1 MIIFNQKQ
9 STMSLNVKIWLS
21 IIACL
26 TSLFL
31 NAQSAPVKPNSRFNG
46 IQIGVITYS
55 YRSMPH
61 NIDQLIDFCLQ
72 SGISAVELMG
82 DAVEDYAGKPKSE
95 FSWRSG
101 PRQPMTDLQ
110 KAQVATYNK
119 QVADWRATV
128 SMEKFIEVRKKFD
141 AAGIKIYAFKPNAFG
156 PNNTDEEVS
165 YGMRVAKILGA
176 RSITLELPT
185 DPEQS
190 KRLGLLGEK
199 HKMLVGYH
207 NHTQATDQLWD
218 VALSQSPNNSINFD
232 AGHYLAAG
240 GKNTIP
246 ALLAFIEKNH
256 KRISSMHLKDRTTP
270 EHGAG
275 NLPWGTGD
283 TPMKEIFSLMKAKKM
298 KFPVS
303 VELEYAVPEGSDAVK
318 EVVKCVAHAKKM
330 ILSE

>member
-1 MIIFNQKQ
+1 MCI
-9 STMSLNVKIWLS
+9 ST
-21 IIACL
+21 IACL
-26 TSLFL
+26 FTLSLQ
-31 NAQSAPVKPNSRFNG
+31 AQSVSTKPDSKFEG

-61 NIDQLIDFCLQ
+61 DIDKLIEFCLA
-72 SGISAVELMG
+72 SGISAIELMG
-82 DAVEDYAGKPKSE
+82 DAVEEYAGKPKAD

-128 SMEKFIEVRKKFD
+128 SMDKFIEVRKKFD

-165 YGMRVAKILGA
+165 YGMRVAKVLGA
-176 RSITLELPT
+176 KSVTLELPN
-185 DPEQS
+185 DPMQS
-190 KRLGLLGEK
+190 KRLGALGEK

-207 NHTQATDQLWD
+207 NHTQATDVLWD

-283 TPMKEIFSLMKAKKM
+283 TPMKEIFKLMKDKKM

-303 VELEYAVPEGSDAVK
+303 VELEYAIPEGSDAIK
-318 EVVKCVAHAKKM
+318 EVVKCVSHAKKM
-330 ILSE
+330 IVSE

>member
-1 MIIFNQKQ
+1 
-9 STMSLNVKIWLS
+9 LH
-21 IIACL
+21 
-26 TSLFL
+26 
-31 NAQSAPVKPNSRFNG
+31 AQTVSNKPNSKFDG

-55 YRSMPH
+55 YRSLPH
-61 NIDQLIDFCLQ
+61 DIDKLIGFCLA
-72 SGISAVELMG
+72 SGISAIELMG
-82 DAVEDYAGKPKSE
+82 DAVEEYAGKPTAD

-128 SMEKFIEVRKKFD
+128 SMDKFMEVRKKFD
-141 AAGIKIYAFKPNAFG
+141 AAGIKIYAFKPNAFS

-165 YGMRVAKILGA
+165 YGMRVAKVLGA
-176 RSITLELPT
+176 KSVTLELPN
-185 DPEQS
+185 DPMQS
-190 KRLGLLGEK
+190 KRLGALGEK

-207 NHTQATDQLWD
+207 NHTQATDVLWD

-283 TPMKEIFSLMKAKKM
+283 TPMKEIFQLMKDNKM

-303 VELEYAVPEGSDAVK
+303 VELEYAVPEGSDAIK
-318 EVVKCVAHAKKM
+318 EVVKCISHAKKM

>member
-1 MIIFNQKQ
+1 MTLKSKLWISAIVCF
-9 STMSLNVKIWLS
+9 STLSLH
-21 IIACL
+21 
-26 TSLFL
+26 
-31 NAQSAPVKPNSRFNG
+31 AQTVSNKPNSKFDG

-61 NIDQLIDFCLQ
+61 DIDKLIGFCLA
-72 SGISAVELMG
+72 SGISAIELMG
-82 DAVEDYAGKPKSE
+82 DAVEEYAGKPTAD

-128 SMEKFIEVRKKFD
+128 SMDKFMEVRKKFD
-141 AAGIKIYAFKPNAFG
+141 AAGIKIYAFKPNAFS

-165 YGMRVAKILGA
+165 YGMRVAKVLGA
-176 RSITLELPT
+176 KSVTLELPN
-185 DPEQS
+185 DPMQS
-190 KRLGLLGEK
+190 KRLGTLGEK

-207 NHTQATDQLWD
+207 NHTQATDVLWD

-283 TPMKEIFSLMKAKKM
+283 TPMKEIFQLMKDKKM

-303 VELEYAVPEGSDAVK
+303 VELEYAVPEGSDAIK
-318 EVVKCVAHAKKM
+318 EVVKCVSHAKKM

>member
-1 MIIFNQKQ
+1 MTLKSKLWISAIVCF
-9 STMSLNVKIWLS
+9 STLS
-21 IIACL
+21 
-26 TSLFL
+26 L
-31 NAQSAPVKPNSRFNG
+31 NAQTVATKPNSKFDG

-61 NIDQLIDFCLQ
+61 DIDKLVEFCLA
-72 SGISAVELMG
+72 SGISAIELMG
-82 DAVEDYAGKPKSE
+82 DAVEDYAGKPTAD

-128 SMEKFIEVRKKFD
+128 SMDKFMEVRKKFD
-141 AAGIKIYAFKPNAFG
+141 AAGIKIYAFKPNAFS

-165 YGMRVAKILGA
+165 YGMRVAKVLGA
-176 RSITLELPT
+176 KSVTLELPN
-185 DPEQS
+185 DPMQS
-190 KRLGLLGEK
+190 KRLGALGEK

-207 NHTQATDQLWD
+207 NHTQATDVLWD

-283 TPMKEIFSLMKAKKM
+283 TPMKEIFQLMKDKKM

-303 VELEYAVPEGSDAVK
+303 VELEYAVPEGSDAIK
-318 EVVKCVAHAKKM
+318 EVVKCISHAKKM

>member
-1 MIIFNQKQ
+1 MTLKSKLWISAIVCF
-9 STMSLNVKIWLS
+9 STLSLH
-21 IIACL
+21 
-26 TSLFL
+26 
-31 NAQSAPVKPNSRFNG
+31 AQTVSNKPNSKFDG

-61 NIDQLIDFCLQ
+61 DIDKLIGFCLA
-72 SGISAVELMG
+72 SGISAIELMG
-82 DAVEDYAGKPKSE
+82 DAVEEYAGKPTAD

-128 SMEKFIEVRKKFD
+128 SMDKFMEVRKKFD
-141 AAGIKIYAFKPNAFG
+141 AAGIKIYAFKPNAFS

-165 YGMRVAKILGA
+165 YGMRVAKVLGA
-176 RSITLELPT
+176 KSVTLELPN
-185 DPEQS
+185 DPMQS
-190 KRLGLLGEK
+190 KRLGALGEK

-207 NHTQATDQLWD
+207 NHTQATDVLWD

-283 TPMKEIFSLMKAKKM
+283 TPMKEIFQLMKDKKM

-303 VELEYAVPEGSDAVK
+303 VELEYAVPEGSDAIK
-318 EVVKCVAHAKKM
+318 EVVKCISHAKKM

>member
-1 MIIFNQKQ
+1 MTLKSKMWI
-9 STMSLNVKIWLS
+9 STVVCFSALS
-21 IIACL
+21 MQ
-26 TSLFL
+26 
-31 NAQSAPVKPNSRFNG
+31 AQSVSTKPNSKFEG

-61 NIDQLIDFCLQ
+61 DIDKLVDFCLA
-72 SGISAVELMG
+72 SGISAIELMG
-82 DAVEDYAGKPKSE
+82 DAVEEYAGKPSAD

-128 SMEKFIEVRKKFD
+128 SMDKFMEVRKKFD
-141 AAGIKIYAFKPNAFG
+141 AAGIKIYAFKPNAFS

-165 YGMRVAKILGA
+165 YGMRVAKVLGA
-176 RSITLELPT
+176 KSVTLELPN
-185 DPEQS
+185 DPMQS
-190 KRLGLLGEK
+190 KRLGTLGEK

-207 NHTQATDQLWD
+207 NHTQATDILWD

-283 TPMKEIFSLMKAKKM
+283 TPMNDIFQLMKDKKM

-303 VELEYAVPEGSDAVK
+303 VELEYAIPEGSDAVK
-318 EVVKCVAHAKKM
+318 EVVKCISHAKKL
-330 ILSE
+330 IVSE

>member
-1 MIIFNQKQ
+1 MTLNLKMCI
-9 STMSLNVKIWLS
+9 ST
-21 IIACL
+21 IACL
-26 TSLFL
+26 FTLSLQ
-31 NAQSAPVKPNSRFNG
+31 AQSVSTKPDSKFEG

-61 NIDQLIDFCLQ
+61 DIDKLIEFCLA
-72 SGISAVELMG
+72 SGISAIELMG
-82 DAVEDYAGKPKSE
+82 DAVEDYAGKPKAD

-128 SMEKFIEVRKKFD
+128 SMDKFMEVRKKFD

-165 YGMRVAKILGA
+165 YGMRVAKVLGA
-176 RSITLELPT
+176 KSVTLELPN
-185 DPEQS
+185 DPMQS
-190 KRLGLLGEK
+190 KRLGELGEK

-207 NHTQATDQLWD
+207 NHTQATDVLWD

-283 TPMKEIFSLMKAKKM
+283 TPMKEIFKLMKDKKM

-303 VELEYAVPEGSDAVK
+303 VELEYAIPEGSDAIK
-318 EVVKCVAHAKKM
+318 EVVKCVSHAKKM
-330 ILSE
+330 IVSE

>member
-1 MIIFNQKQ
+1 MTLKSKLWISAIVCF
-9 STMSLNVKIWLS
+9 STLYLH
-21 IIACL
+21 
-26 TSLFL
+26 
-31 NAQSAPVKPNSRFNG
+31 AQTVSNKPNSKFDG

-61 NIDQLIDFCLQ
+61 DIDKLIGFCLA
-72 SGISAVELMG
+72 SGISAIELMG
-82 DAVEDYAGKPKSE
+82 DAVEEYAGKPTAD

-128 SMEKFIEVRKKFD
+128 SMDKFMEVRKKFD
-141 AAGIKIYAFKPNAFG
+141 AAGIKIYAFKPNAFS

-165 YGMRVAKILGA
+165 YGMRVAKVLGA
-176 RSITLELPT
+176 KSVTLELPN
-185 DPEQS
+185 DPMQS
-190 KRLGLLGEK
+190 KRLGALGEK

-207 NHTQATDQLWD
+207 NHTQATDVLWD

-283 TPMKEIFSLMKAKKM
+283 TPMKEIFQLMKDNKM

-303 VELEYAVPEGSDAVK
+303 VELEYAVPEGSDAIK
-318 EVVKCVAHAKKM
+318 EVVKCVSHAKKM

>member
-1 MIIFNQKQ
+1 MCI
-9 STMSLNVKIWLS
+9 STL
-21 IIACL
+21 ACL
-26 TSLFL
+26 FTLSLQ
-31 NAQSAPVKPNSRFNG
+31 AQSVSTKPNSKFEG

-61 NIDQLIDFCLQ
+61 DVDKLIEFCLA
-72 SGISAVELMG
+72 SGISAIELMG
-82 DAVEDYAGKPKSE
+82 DAVEEYAGKPKAD

-128 SMEKFIEVRKKFD
+128 SMDKFMEVRKKFD
-141 AAGIKIYAFKPNAFG
+141 AAGIKIYAFKPNAFS

-165 YGMRVAKILGA
+165 YGMRVAKVLGA
-176 RSITLELPT
+176 KSVTLELPN
-185 DPEQS
+185 DPMQS
-190 KRLGLLGEK
+190 KRLGELGEK

-207 NHTQATDQLWD
+207 NHTQATDVLWD

-283 TPMKEIFSLMKAKKM
+283 TPMKEIFQLMKDKKM

-303 VELEYAVPEGSDAVK
+303 VELEYAVPEGSDAIK
-318 EVVKCVAHAKKM
+318 EVVKCVSHAKKM
-330 ILSE
+330 IVSE

>member
-1 MIIFNQKQ
+1 MCI
-9 STMSLNVKIWLS
+9 STL
-21 IIACL
+21 ACL
-26 TSLFL
+26 FTLSLQ
-31 NAQSAPVKPNSRFNG
+31 AQSVSTKPNSKFEG

-61 NIDQLIDFCLQ
+61 DVDKLIEFCLA
-72 SGISAVELMG
+72 SGISAIELMG
-82 DAVEDYAGKPKSE
+82 DAVEEYAGKPISD

-128 SMEKFIEVRKKFD
+128 SMDKFMEVRKKFD
-141 AAGIKIYAFKPNAFG
+141 AAGIKIYAFKPNAFS

-165 YGMRVAKILGA
+165 YGMRVAKVLGA
-176 RSITLELPT
+176 KSVTLELPN
-185 DPEQS
+185 DPMQS
-190 KRLGLLGEK
+190 KRLGELGEK

-207 NHTQATDQLWD
+207 NHTQATDVLWD

-283 TPMKEIFSLMKAKKM
+283 TPMKEIFQLMKDKKM

-303 VELEYAVPEGSDAVK
+303 VELEYAVPEGSDAIK
-318 EVVKCVAHAKKM
+318 EVVKCVSHAKKM
-330 ILSE
+330 IVSE

>member
-1 MIIFNQKQ
+1 MCI
-9 STMSLNVKIWLS
+9 ST
-21 IIACL
+21 IACL
-26 TSLFL
+26 FTLSLQ
-31 NAQSAPVKPNSRFNG
+31 AQSVSTKPDSKFEG

-61 NIDQLIDFCLQ
+61 DVDKLIEFCLA
-72 SGISAVELMG
+72 SGISAIELMG
-82 DAVEDYAGKPKSE
+82 DAVEEYAGKPKAD

-128 SMEKFIEVRKKFD
+128 SMDKFMEVRKKFD

-165 YGMRVAKILGA
+165 YGMRVAKVLGA
-176 RSITLELPT
+176 KSVTLELPN
-185 DPEQS
+185 DPMQS
-190 KRLGLLGEK
+190 KRLGELGEK

-207 NHTQATDQLWD
+207 NHTQATDVLWD

-283 TPMKEIFSLMKAKKM
+283 TPMKEIFQLMKDKKM

-303 VELEYAVPEGSDAVK
+303 VELEYAIPEGSDAIK
-318 EVVKCVAHAKKM
+318 EVVKCVSHAKKM
-330 ILSE
+330 IVSE

>member
-1 MIIFNQKQ
+1 MTLKSKLWISAIVCF
-9 STMSLNVKIWLS
+9 STLSLH
-21 IIACL
+21 
-26 TSLFL
+26 
-31 NAQSAPVKPNSRFNG
+31 AQTVSNKPNSKFDG

-61 NIDQLIDFCLQ
+61 DIDKLIGFCLA
-72 SGISAVELMG
+72 SGISAIELMG
-82 DAVEDYAGKPKSE
+82 DAVEEYAGKPTAD

-128 SMEKFIEVRKKFD
+128 SMDKFMEVRKKFD
-141 AAGIKIYAFKPNAFG
+141 AAGIKIYAFKPNAFS

-165 YGMRVAKILGA
+165 YGMRVAKVLGA
-176 RSITLELPT
+176 KSVTLELPN
-185 DPEQS
+185 DPMQS
-190 KRLGLLGEK
+190 KRLGALGEK

-207 NHTQATDQLWD
+207 NHTQATDVLWD

-283 TPMKEIFSLMKAKKM
+283 TPMKEIFQLMKDKKM

-303 VELEYAVPEGSDAVK
+303 VELEYAVPEGSDAIK
-318 EVVKCVAHAKKM
+318 EVVKCVSHAKKI

>member
-1 MIIFNQKQ
+1 MCI
-9 STMSLNVKIWLS
+9 ST
-21 IIACL
+21 IACL
-26 TSLFL
+26 FTLSLQ
-31 NAQSAPVKPNSRFNG
+31 AQSVSTKPDSKFEG

-61 NIDQLIDFCLQ
+61 DIDKLIEFCLA
-72 SGISAVELMG
+72 SGISAIELMG
-82 DAVEDYAGKPKSE
+82 DAVEDYAGKPKAD

-128 SMEKFIEVRKKFD
+128 SMDKFMEVRKKFD

-165 YGMRVAKILGA
+165 YGMRVAKVLGA
-176 RSITLELPT
+176 KSVTLELPN
-185 DPEQS
+185 DPMQS
-190 KRLGLLGEK
+190 KRLGELGEK

-207 NHTQATDQLWD
+207 NHTQATDVLWD

-283 TPMKEIFSLMKAKKM
+283 TPMKEIFKLMKDKKM

-303 VELEYAVPEGSDAVK
+303 VELEYAIPEGSDAIK
-318 EVVKCVAHAKKM
+318 EVVKCVSHAKKM
-330 ILSE
+330 IVSE

>member
-1 MIIFNQKQ
+1 MCI
-9 STMSLNVKIWLS
+9 ST
-21 IIACL
+21 IACL
-26 TSLFL
+26 FTLSLQ
-31 NAQSAPVKPNSRFNG
+31 AQSVSTKPDSKFEG

-61 NIDQLIDFCLQ
+61 DIDKLIEFCLA
-72 SGISAVELMG
+72 SGISAIELMG
-82 DAVEDYAGKPKSE
+82 DAVEEYAGKPKAD

-128 SMEKFIEVRKKFD
+128 SMDKFMEVRKKFD

-165 YGMRVAKILGA
+165 YGMRAAKVLGA
-176 RSITLELPT
+176 KSVTLELPN
-185 DPEQS
+185 DPMQS
-190 KRLGLLGEK
+190 KRLGELGEK

-207 NHTQATDQLWD
+207 NHTQATDVLWD

-283 TPMKEIFSLMKAKKM
+283 TPMKEIFKLMKDKKM

-303 VELEYAVPEGSDAVK
+303 VELEYAIPEGSDAIK
-318 EVVKCVAHAKKM
+318 EVVKCVSHAKKM
-330 ILSE
+330 IVSE

>member
-1 MIIFNQKQ
+1 MTLKSKLWI
-9 STMSLNVKIWLS
+9 STIVCFSTLI
-21 IIACL
+21 
-26 TSLFL
+26 L
-31 NAQSAPVKPNSRFNG
+31 NAQTVSTKPNSKFDG

-61 NIDQLIDFCLQ
+61 DIDKLIGFCLA
-72 SGISAVELMG
+72 SGISAIELMG
-82 DAVEDYAGKPKSE
+82 DAVEEYAGKPTAD

-128 SMEKFIEVRKKFD
+128 SMDKFMEVRKKFD
-141 AAGIKIYAFKPNAFG
+141 AAGIKIYAFKPNAFS
-156 PNNTDEEVS
+156 PNNTDEEVY
-165 YGMRVAKILGA
+165 YGMRVAKVLGA
-176 RSITLELPT
+176 KSVTLELPN
-185 DPEQS
+185 DPMQS
-190 KRLGLLGEK
+190 KRLGALGEK

-207 NHTQATDQLWD
+207 NHTQATDVLWD

-283 TPMKEIFSLMKAKKM
+283 TPMREIFQLMKDKKM

-303 VELEYAVPEGSDAVK
+303 VELEYAVPEGSDAIK
-318 EVVKCVAHAKKM
+318 EVVKCISHAKKM

>member
-1 MIIFNQKQ
+1 MCI
-9 STMSLNVKIWLS
+9 ST
-21 IIACL
+21 IACL
-26 TSLFL
+26 FTLSLQ
-31 NAQSAPVKPNSRFNG
+31 AQSVSTKPDSKFEG

-61 NIDQLIDFCLQ
+61 DIDKLIEFCLA
-72 SGISAVELMG
+72 SGISAIELMG
-82 DAVEDYAGKPKSE
+82 DAVEEYAGKPKAD

-128 SMEKFIEVRKKFD
+128 SMDKFTEVRKKFD

-165 YGMRVAKILGA
+165 YGMRAAKVLGA
-176 RSITLELPT
+176 KSVTLELPN
-185 DPEQS
+185 DPMQS
-190 KRLGLLGEK
+190 KRLGELGEK

-207 NHTQATDQLWD
+207 NHTQATDVLWD

-283 TPMKEIFSLMKAKKM
+283 TPMKEIFKLMKDKKM

-303 VELEYAVPEGSDAVK
+303 VELEYAIPEGSDAIK
-318 EVVKCVAHAKKM
+318 EVVKCVSHAKKM
-330 ILSE
+330 IVSE

>member
-1 MIIFNQKQ
+1 MTLKSKLWISAIVCF
-9 STMSLNVKIWLS
+9 STLSLH
-21 IIACL
+21 
-26 TSLFL
+26 
-31 NAQSAPVKPNSRFNG
+31 AQTVSNKPNSKFDG

-61 NIDQLIDFCLQ
+61 DIDKLIGFCLA
-72 SGISAVELMG
+72 SGISAIELMG
-82 DAVEDYAGKPKSE
+82 DAVEEYAGKPTAD

-128 SMEKFIEVRKKFD
+128 SMDKFMEVRKKFD
-141 AAGIKIYAFKPNAFG
+141 AAGIKIYAFKPNAFS

-165 YGMRVAKILGA
+165 YGMRVAKVLGA
-176 RSITLELPT
+176 KSVTLELPN
-185 DPEQS
+185 DPMQS
-190 KRLGLLGEK
+190 KRLGALGEK

-207 NHTQATDQLWD
+207 NHTQATDVLWD

-283 TPMKEIFSLMKAKKM
+283 TPMKEIFQLMKDKKM
-298 KFPVS
+298 KVPVS
-303 VELEYAVPEGSDAVK
+303 VELEYAVPEGSDAIK
-318 EVVKCVAHAKKM
+318 EVVKCISHAKKM

>member
-1 MIIFNQKQ
+1 MCI
-9 STMSLNVKIWLS
+9 ST
-21 IIACL
+21 IACL
-26 TSLFL
+26 FTLSLQ
-31 NAQSAPVKPNSRFNG
+31 AQSVSTKPNSKFEG

-61 NIDQLIDFCLQ
+61 DVDKLIEFCLA
-72 SGISAVELMG
+72 SGISAIELMG
-82 DAVEDYAGKPKSE
+82 DAVEEYAGKPKAD

-128 SMEKFIEVRKKFD
+128 SMDKFMEVRKKFD
-141 AAGIKIYAFKPNAFG
+141 AAGIKIYAFKPNAFS

-165 YGMRVAKILGA
+165 YGMRVAKVLGA
-176 RSITLELPT
+176 KSVTLELPN
-185 DPEQS
+185 DPMQS
-190 KRLGLLGEK
+190 KRLGALGEK

-207 NHTQATDQLWD
+207 NHTQATDVLWD

-283 TPMKEIFSLMKAKKM
+283 TPMKEIFQLMKDKKM

-303 VELEYAVPEGSDAVK
+303 VELEYAVPEGSDAIK
-318 EVVKCVAHAKKM
+318 EVVKCVSHAKKM
-330 ILSE
+330 IVSE

>member
-1 MIIFNQKQ
+1 MTLKSKMWI
-9 STMSLNVKIWLS
+9 STVVCFSALS
-21 IIACL
+21 MQ
-26 TSLFL
+26 
-31 NAQSAPVKPNSRFNG
+31 AQSVSTKPNSKFEG

-61 NIDQLIDFCLQ
+61 DIDKLVDFCLA
-72 SGISAVELMG
+72 SGISAIELMG
-82 DAVEDYAGKPKSE
+82 DTVEEYAGKPSAD

-128 SMEKFIEVRKKFD
+128 SMDKFMEVRKKFD
-141 AAGIKIYAFKPNAFG
+141 AAGIKIYAFKPNAFS

-165 YGMRVAKILGA
+165 YGMRVAKVLGA
-176 RSITLELPT
+176 KSVTLELPN
-185 DPEQS
+185 DPMQS
-190 KRLGLLGEK
+190 KRLGTLGEK

-207 NHTQATDQLWD
+207 NHTQATDILWD

-283 TPMKEIFSLMKAKKM
+283 TPMNDIFQLMKDKKM

-303 VELEYAVPEGSDAVK
+303 VELEYAIPEGSDAVK
-318 EVVKCVAHAKKM
+318 EVVKCISHAKKL
-330 ILSE
+330 IVSE

>member
-1 MIIFNQKQ
+1 MCI
-9 STMSLNVKIWLS
+9 ST
-21 IIACL
+21 IACL
-26 TSLFL
+26 FTLSLQ
-31 NAQSAPVKPNSRFNG
+31 AQSVSTKPDSKFEG

-61 NIDQLIDFCLQ
+61 DIDKLIEFCLA
-72 SGISAVELMG
+72 SGISAIELMG
-82 DAVEDYAGKPKSE
+82 DAVEEYAGKPKAD

-128 SMEKFIEVRKKFD
+128 SMDKFIEVRKKFD

-165 YGMRVAKILGA
+165 YGMRAAKVLGA
-176 RSITLELPT
+176 KSVTLELPN
-185 DPEQS
+185 DPMQS
-190 KRLGLLGEK
+190 KRLGELGEK

-207 NHTQATDQLWD
+207 NHTQATDVLWD

-283 TPMKEIFSLMKAKKM
+283 TPMKEIFKLMKDKKM

-303 VELEYAVPEGSDAVK
+303 VELEYAIPEGSDAIK
-318 EVVKCVAHAKKM
+318 EVVKCVSHAKKM
-330 ILSE
+330 IVSE

>member
-1 MIIFNQKQ
+1 MTLNLKMCI
-9 STMSLNVKIWLS
+9 ST
-21 IIACL
+21 IACL
-26 TSLFL
+26 FTLSLQ
-31 NAQSAPVKPNSRFNG
+31 AQSVSTKPNSKFEG

-61 NIDQLIDFCLQ
+61 DVDKLIEFCLA
-72 SGISAVELMG
+72 SGISAIELMG
-82 DAVEDYAGKPKSE
+82 DAVEEYAGKPKAD

-128 SMEKFIEVRKKFD
+128 SMDKFMEVRKKFD
-141 AAGIKIYAFKPNAFG
+141 AAGIKIYAFKPNAFS

-165 YGMRVAKILGA
+165 YGMRVAKVLGA
-176 RSITLELPT
+176 KSVTLELPN
-185 DPEQS
+185 DPMQS
-190 KRLGLLGEK
+190 KRLGELGEK

-207 NHTQATDQLWD
+207 NHTQATDVLWD

-283 TPMKEIFSLMKAKKM
+283 TPMKEIFQLMKDKKM

-303 VELEYAVPEGSDAVK
+303 VELEYAVPEGSDAIK
-318 EVVKCVAHAKKM
+318 EVVKCVSHAKKM
-330 ILSE
+330 IVSE

>member
-1 MIIFNQKQ
+1 MTLK
-9 STMSLNVKIWLS
+9 STLWISTIVCFSTLSLHAQTVS
-21 IIACL
+21 I
-26 TSLFL
+26 
-31 NAQSAPVKPNSRFNG
+31 KPNSKFEG

-61 NIDQLIDFCLQ
+61 DIDKLIDFCLA
-72 SGISAVELMG
+72 SGISATELMG
-82 DAVEDYAGKPKSE
+82 DAVEEYAGKPSTD

-128 SMEKFIEVRKKFD
+128 SMDKFMEVRKKFD
-141 AAGIKIYAFKPNAFG
+141 AAGIKIYAFKPNAFS

-165 YGMRVAKILGA
+165 YGMRVAKVLGA
-176 RSITLELPT
+176 KSVTLELPN
-185 DPEQS
+185 DPMQS
-190 KRLGLLGEK
+190 KRLGALGEK

-207 NHTQATDQLWD
+207 NHTQATDVLWD

-256 KRISSMHLKDRTTP
+256 KRITSMHLKDRTTP

-283 TPMKEIFSLMKAKKM
+283 TPMKEIFQLMKDKKM

-303 VELEYAVPEGSDAVK
+303 VELEYTIPEGSDAVK
-318 EVVKCVAHAKKM
+318 EVVKCLSHAKKL
-330 ILSE
+330 IASE

>member
-1 MIIFNQKQ
+1 MTLKSKLWI
-9 STMSLNVKIWLS
+9 STILWLS
-21 IIACL
+21 TL
-26 TSLFL
+26 TL
-31 NAQSAPVKPNSRFNG
+31 NAQTVSTKPNSKFDG

-61 NIDQLIDFCLQ
+61 DIDKLIDFCLA

-82 DAVEDYAGKPKSE
+82 DAVEEYAGKPTAD

-128 SMEKFIEVRKKFD
+128 SMDKFVEVRKKFD

-165 YGMRVAKILGA
+165 YGMRVAKVLGA
-176 RSITLELPT
+176 KSVTLELPN
-185 DPEQS
+185 DPMQS
-190 KRLGLLGEK
+190 KRLGALGEK

-207 NHTQATDQLWD
+207 NHTQATDVLWD

-283 TPMKEIFSLMKAKKM
+283 TPMKEIFQLMKDKKM

-303 VELEYAVPEGSDAVK
+303 VELEYAVPEGSDAIK
-318 EVVKCVAHAKKM
+318 EVVKCVTHAKKL

>member
-1 MIIFNQKQ
+1 MCI
-9 STMSLNVKIWLS
+9 ST
-21 IIACL
+21 IACL
-26 TSLFL
+26 FTLSLQ
-31 NAQSAPVKPNSRFNG
+31 AQSVSTKPDSKFEG

-61 NIDQLIDFCLQ
+61 DIDKLIEFCLA
-72 SGISAVELMG
+72 SGISAIELMG
-82 DAVEDYAGKPKSE
+82 DAVEDYAGKPKAD

-128 SMEKFIEVRKKFD
+128 SMDKFMEVRKKFD

-165 YGMRVAKILGA
+165 YGMRVAKVLGA
-176 RSITLELPT
+176 KSVTLELPN
-185 DPEQS
+185 DPMQS
-190 KRLGLLGEK
+190 KRLGELGEK

-207 NHTQATDQLWD
+207 NHTQATDVLWD

-283 TPMKEIFSLMKAKKM
+283 TPMKEIFQLMKDKKM

-303 VELEYAVPEGSDAVK
+303 VELEYAIPEGSDAIK
-318 EVVKCVAHAKKM
+318 EVVKCVSHAKKM
-330 ILSE
+330 IVSE

>member
-1 MIIFNQKQ
+1 MCI
-9 STMSLNVKIWLS
+9 ST
-21 IIACL
+21 IACL
-26 TSLFL
+26 FTLSLQ
-31 NAQSAPVKPNSRFNG
+31 AQSVSTKPNSKFEG

-61 NIDQLIDFCLQ
+61 DIDKLIEFCLA
-72 SGISAVELMG
+72 SGISAIELMG
-82 DAVEDYAGKPKSE
+82 DAVEDYAGKPKAD

-128 SMEKFIEVRKKFD
+128 SMDKFMEVRKKFD

-165 YGMRVAKILGA
+165 YGMRAAKVLGA
-176 RSITLELPT
+176 KSVTLELPN
-185 DPEQS
+185 DPMQS
-190 KRLGLLGEK
+190 KRLGELGEK

-207 NHTQATDQLWD
+207 NHTQATDVLWD

-283 TPMKEIFSLMKAKKM
+283 TPMKEIFQLMKDKKM

-303 VELEYAVPEGSDAVK
+303 VELEYAIPEGSDAIK
-318 EVVKCVAHAKKM
+318 EVVKCVSHAKKM
-330 ILSE
+330 IVSE

>member
-1 MIIFNQKQ
+1 MSQKFKMWISAMLCF
-9 STMSLNVKIWLS
+9 STFSVY
-21 IIACL
+21 
-26 TSLFL
+26 
-31 NAQSAPVKPNSRFNG
+31 AQSVTTKPNSRFEG
-46 IQIGVITYS
+46 VQIGVITYS

-61 NIDQLIDFCLQ
+61 NIDQLIDFCLK
-72 SGISAVELMG
+72 SGISAIELMG
-82 DAVEDYAGKPKSE
+82 DAVEEYAGKPKSD

-128 SMEKFIEVRKKFD
+128 PMDRFQEVRKKFD
-141 AAGIKIYAFKPNAFG
+141 AAGIKIYAFKPNAFS
-156 PNNTDEEVS
+156 PSNTDEEVS

-176 RSITLELPT
+176 KSVTLELPT

-283 TPMKEIFSLMKAKKM
+283 TPMKEIFQLMKDKKM

-303 VELEYAVPEGSDAVK
+303 VELEYAIPEGSDAIK
-318 EVVKCVAHAKKM
+318 EVVKCVSYAKKLL
-330 ILSE
+330 ISE

>member
-1 MIIFNQKQ
+1 MTLYLKMCI
-9 STMSLNVKIWLS
+9 ST
-21 IIACL
+21 IACL
-26 TSLFL
+26 FTLSLQ
-31 NAQSAPVKPNSRFNG
+31 AQSVSTKPDSKFEG

-61 NIDQLIDFCLQ
+61 DIDKLIEFCLA
-72 SGISAVELMG
+72 SGISAIELMG
-82 DAVEDYAGKPKSE
+82 DAVEEYAGKPKAD

-128 SMEKFIEVRKKFD
+128 SMDKFMEVRKKFD
-141 AAGIKIYAFKPNAFG
+141 AAGIKIYAFKPNAFS

-165 YGMRVAKILGA
+165 YGMRVAKVLGA
-176 RSITLELPT
+176 KSVTLELPN
-185 DPEQS
+185 DPMQS
-190 KRLGLLGEK
+190 KRLGELGEK

-207 NHTQATDQLWD
+207 NHTQATDVLWD

-283 TPMKEIFSLMKAKKM
+283 TPMKEIFQLMKDKKM

-303 VELEYAVPEGSDAVK
+303 VELEYAIPEGSDAIK
-318 EVVKCVAHAKKM
+318 EVVKCVSHAKKM
-330 ILSE
+330 IVSE

>member
-1 MIIFNQKQ
+1 MCI
-9 STMSLNVKIWLS
+9 ST
-21 IIACL
+21 IACL
-26 TSLFL
+26 FTLSLQ
-31 NAQSAPVKPNSRFNG
+31 AQSVSTKPDSKFEG

-61 NIDQLIDFCLQ
+61 DIDKLIEFCLA
-72 SGISAVELMG
+72 SGISAIELMG
-82 DAVEDYAGKPKSE
+82 DAVEEYAGKPKAD

-128 SMEKFIEVRKKFD
+128 SMDKFTEVRKKFD

-165 YGMRVAKILGA
+165 YGMRVAKVLGA
-176 RSITLELPT
+176 KSVTLELPN
-185 DPEQS
+185 DPMQS
-190 KRLGLLGEK
+190 KRLGALGEK

-207 NHTQATDQLWD
+207 NHTQATDVLWD

-283 TPMKEIFSLMKAKKM
+283 TPMKEIFKLMKDKKM

-303 VELEYAVPEGSDAVK
+303 VELEYAIPEGSDAIK
-318 EVVKCVAHAKKM
+318 EVVKCVSHAKKM
-330 ILSE
+330 IVSE

>member
-1 MIIFNQKQ
+1 MTLNLKMCI
-9 STMSLNVKIWLS
+9 ST
-21 IIACL
+21 IACL
-26 TSLFL
+26 FTLSLQ
-31 NAQSAPVKPNSRFNG
+31 AQSVSTKPNSKFEG

-61 NIDQLIDFCLQ
+61 DVDKLIEFCLA
-72 SGISAVELMG
+72 SGISAIELMG
-82 DAVEDYAGKPKSE
+82 DAVEEYAGKPKAD

-128 SMEKFIEVRKKFD
+128 SMDKFMEVRKKFD
-141 AAGIKIYAFKPNAFG
+141 AAGIKIYAFKPNAFSS
-156 PNNTDEEVS
+156 NNTDEEVS
-165 YGMRVAKILGA
+165 YGMRVAKVLGA
-176 RSITLELPT
+176 KSVTLELPN
-185 DPEQS
+185 DPMQS
-190 KRLGLLGEK
+190 KRLGELGEK

-207 NHTQATDQLWD
+207 NHTQATDVLWD

-283 TPMKEIFSLMKAKKM
+283 TPMKEIFQLMKDKKM

-303 VELEYAVPEGSDAVK
+303 VELEYAIPEGSDAIK
-318 EVVKCVAHAKKM
+318 EVVKCVSHAKKM
-330 ILSE
+330 IVSE

>member
-1 MIIFNQKQ
+1 MCI
-9 STMSLNVKIWLS
+9 ST
-21 IIACL
+21 IACL
-26 TSLFL
+26 FTLSLQ
-31 NAQSAPVKPNSRFNG
+31 AQSVSTKPNSKFEG

-61 NIDQLIDFCLQ
+61 DIDKLIEFCLA
-72 SGISAVELMG
+72 SGISAIELMG
-82 DAVEDYAGKPKSE
+82 DAVEEYAGKPKAD

-128 SMEKFIEVRKKFD
+128 SMDKFMEVRKKFD
-141 AAGIKIYAFKPNAFG
+141 AADIKIYAFKPNAFS

-165 YGMRVAKILGA
+165 YGMRVAKVLGA
-176 RSITLELPT
+176 KSVTLELPN
-185 DPEQS
+185 DPMQS
-190 KRLGLLGEK
+190 KRLGELGEK

-207 NHTQATDQLWD
+207 NHTQATDVLWD

-283 TPMKEIFSLMKAKKM
+283 TPMKEIFQLMKDKKM

-303 VELEYAVPEGSDAVK
+303 VELEYVVPEGSDAIK
-318 EVVKCVAHAKKM
+318 EVVKCVSHAKKM
-330 ILSE
+330 IVSE

>member
-1 MIIFNQKQ
+1 MCI
-9 STMSLNVKIWLS
+9 ST
-21 IIACL
+21 IACL
-26 TSLFL
+26 FTLSLQ
-31 NAQSAPVKPNSRFNG
+31 AQSVSTKPDSKFEG

-61 NIDQLIDFCLQ
+61 DIDKLIEFCLA
-72 SGISAVELMG
+72 SGISAIELMG
-82 DAVEDYAGKPKSE
+82 DAVEDYAGKPKAD

-128 SMEKFIEVRKKFD
+128 SMDKFMEVRKKFD

-165 YGMRVAKILGA
+165 YGMRAAKVLGA
-176 RSITLELPT
+176 KSVTLELPN
-185 DPEQS
+185 DPMQS
-190 KRLGLLGEK
+190 KRLGELGEK

-207 NHTQATDQLWD
+207 NHTQATDVLWD

-283 TPMKEIFSLMKAKKM
+283 TPMKEIFQLMKDKKM

-303 VELEYAVPEGSDAVK
+303 VELEYAIPEGSDAIK
-318 EVVKCVAHAKKM
+318 EVVKCVSHAKKM
-330 ILSE
+330 IVSE

>member
-1 MIIFNQKQ
+1 MCI
-9 STMSLNVKIWLS
+9 ST
-21 IIACL
+21 IACL
-26 TSLFL
+26 FTLSLQ
-31 NAQSAPVKPNSRFNG
+31 AQSVSTKPNSKFEG

-61 NIDQLIDFCLQ
+61 DIDKLIEFCLA
-72 SGISAVELMG
+72 SGISAIELMG
-82 DAVEDYAGKPKSE
+82 DAVEEYAGKPKAD

-128 SMEKFIEVRKKFD
+128 SMDKFMEVRKKFD
-141 AAGIKIYAFKPNAFG
+141 AAGIKIYAFKPNAFS

-165 YGMRVAKILGA
+165 YGMRVAKVLGA
-176 RSITLELPT
+176 KSVTLELPN
-185 DPEQS
+185 DPMQS
-190 KRLGLLGEK
+190 KRLGELGEK

-207 NHTQATDQLWD
+207 NHTQATDVLWD

-283 TPMKEIFSLMKAKKM
+283 TPMKEIFQLMKDKKM

-303 VELEYAVPEGSDAVK
+303 VELEYAVPEGSDAIK
-318 EVVKCVAHAKKM
+318 EVVKCVSHAKKM
-330 ILSE
+330 IVSE

>member
-1 MIIFNQKQ
+1 MCI
-9 STMSLNVKIWLS
+9 ST
-21 IIACL
+21 IACL
-26 TSLFL
+26 FTLSLQ
-31 NAQSAPVKPNSRFNG
+31 AQSVSTKPNSKFEG

-61 NIDQLIDFCLQ
+61 DVDKLIEFCLA
-72 SGISAVELMG
+72 SGISAIELMG
-82 DAVEDYAGKPKSE
+82 DAVEEYAGKPKAD

-128 SMEKFIEVRKKFD
+128 SMDKFMEVRKKFD

-165 YGMRVAKILGA
+165 YGMRVAKVLGA
-176 RSITLELPT
+176 KSVTLELPN
-185 DPEQS
+185 DPMQS
-190 KRLGLLGEK
+190 KRLGELGEK

-207 NHTQATDQLWD
+207 NHTQATDVLWD

-283 TPMKEIFSLMKAKKM
+283 TPMKEIFQLMKDKKM

-303 VELEYAVPEGSDAVK
+303 VELEYAVPEGSDAIK
-318 EVVKCVAHAKKM
+318 EVVKCVSHAKKM
-330 ILSE
+330 IVSE

>member
-1 MIIFNQKQ
+1 MCI
-9 STMSLNVKIWLS
+9 ST
-21 IIACL
+21 IACL
-26 TSLFL
+26 FTLSLQ
-31 NAQSAPVKPNSRFNG
+31 AQSVSTKPDSKFEG

-61 NIDQLIDFCLQ
+61 DVDKLIEFCLA
-72 SGISAVELMG
+72 SGISAIELMG
-82 DAVEDYAGKPKSE
+82 DAVEEYAGKPKAD

-128 SMEKFIEVRKKFD
+128 SMDKFMEVRKKFD
-141 AAGIKIYAFKPNAFG
+141 AAGIKIYAFKPNAFSS
-156 PNNTDEEVS
+156 NNTDEEVS
-165 YGMRVAKILGA
+165 YGMRVAKVLGA
-176 RSITLELPT
+176 KSVTLELPN
-185 DPEQS
+185 DPMQS
-190 KRLGLLGEK
+190 KRLGELGEK

-207 NHTQATDQLWD
+207 NHTQATDVLWD

-283 TPMKEIFSLMKAKKM
+283 TPMKEIFQLMKDKKM

-303 VELEYAVPEGSDAVK
+303 VELEYAVPEGSDAIK
-318 EVVKCVAHAKKM
+318 EVVKCVSHAKKM
-330 ILSE
+330 IVSE

>member
-1 MIIFNQKQ
+1 MCI
-9 STMSLNVKIWLS
+9 ST
-21 IIACL
+21 IACL
-26 TSLFL
+26 FTLSLQ
-31 NAQSAPVKPNSRFNG
+31 AQSVSTKPDSKFEG

-61 NIDQLIDFCLQ
+61 DIDKLIEFCLA
-72 SGISAVELMG
+72 SGISAIELMG
-82 DAVEDYAGKPKSE
+82 DAVEEYAGKPKAD

-128 SMEKFIEVRKKFD
+128 SMDKFMEVRKKFD

-165 YGMRVAKILGA
+165 YGMRVAKVLGA
-176 RSITLELPT
+176 KSVTLELPN
-185 DPEQS
+185 DPMQS
-190 KRLGLLGEK
+190 KRLGALGEK

-207 NHTQATDQLWD
+207 NHTQATDVLWD

-283 TPMKEIFSLMKAKKM
+283 TPMKEIFKLMKDKKM

-303 VELEYAVPEGSDAVK
+303 VELEYAIPEDSDAIK
-318 EVVKCVAHAKKM
+318 EVVKCVSHAKKM
-330 ILSE
+330 IVSE

>member
-1 MIIFNQKQ
+1 MCI
-9 STMSLNVKIWLS
+9 ST
-21 IIACL
+21 IACL
-26 TSLFL
+26 FTLSLQ
-31 NAQSAPVKPNSRFNG
+31 AQSVSTKPDSKFEG

-61 NIDQLIDFCLQ
+61 DIDKLIEFCLA
-72 SGISAVELMG
+72 SGISAIELMG
-82 DAVEDYAGKPKSE
+82 DVVEEYAGKPKAD

-128 SMEKFIEVRKKFD
+128 SMDKFTEVRKKFD

-165 YGMRVAKILGA
+165 YGMRVAKVLGA
-176 RSITLELPT
+176 KSVTLELPN
-185 DPEQS
+185 DPMQS
-190 KRLGLLGEK
+190 KRLGELGEK

-207 NHTQATDQLWD
+207 NHTQATDVLWD

-283 TPMKEIFSLMKAKKM
+283 TPMKEIFKLMKDKKM

-303 VELEYAVPEGSDAVK
+303 VELEYAIPEGSDAIK
-318 EVVKCVAHAKKM
+318 EVVKCVSHAKKM
-330 ILSE
+330 IVSE

>member
-1 MIIFNQKQ
+1 MCI
-9 STMSLNVKIWLS
+9 ST
-21 IIACL
+21 IACL
-26 TSLFL
+26 FTLSLQ
-31 NAQSAPVKPNSRFNG
+31 AQSVSTKPNSKFEG
-46 IQIGVITYS
+46 IQFGVITYS

-61 NIDQLIDFCLQ
+61 DIDKLFEFCLA
-72 SGISAVELMG
+72 SGISAIELMG
-82 DAVEDYAGKPKSE
+82 DAVEEYAGKPKAD

-128 SMEKFIEVRKKFD
+128 SMDKFMEVRKKFD
-141 AAGIKIYAFKPNAFG
+141 AAGIKIYAFKPNAFS

-165 YGMRVAKILGA
+165 YGMRVAKVLGA
-176 RSITLELPT
+176 KSVTLELPN
-185 DPEQS
+185 DPMQS
-190 KRLGLLGEK
+190 KRLGALGEK

-207 NHTQATDQLWD
+207 NHTQATDVLWD

-283 TPMKEIFSLMKAKKM
+283 TPMKEIFQLMKDKKM

-303 VELEYAVPEGSDAVK
+303 VELEYAVPEGSDAIK
-318 EVVKCVAHAKKM
+318 EVVKCVSHAKKM
-330 ILSE
+330 IVSE

>member
-1 MIIFNQKQ
+1 MTLNLKMCI
-9 STMSLNVKIWLS
+9 ST
-21 IIACL
+21 IACL
-26 TSLFL
+26 FTLSLQ
-31 NAQSAPVKPNSRFNG
+31 AQSVSTKPNSKFEG

-61 NIDQLIDFCLQ
+61 DIDKLIEFCLA
-72 SGISAVELMG
+72 SGISAIELMG
-82 DAVEDYAGKPKSE
+82 DAVEEYAGKPKAD

-128 SMEKFIEVRKKFD
+128 SMDKFMEVRKKFD
-141 AAGIKIYAFKPNAFG
+141 AAGIKIYAFKPNAFS

-165 YGMRVAKILGA
+165 YGMRVAKVLGA
-176 RSITLELPT
+176 KSVTLELPN
-185 DPEQS
+185 DPMQS
-190 KRLGLLGEK
+190 KRLGELGEK

-207 NHTQATDQLWD
+207 NHTQATDVLWD

-283 TPMKEIFSLMKAKKM
+283 TPMKEIFQLMKDKKM

-303 VELEYAVPEGSDAVK
+303 VELEYAVPEGSDAIK
-318 EVVKCVAHAKKM
+318 EVVKCVSHAKKM